1 MTSRAY
7 LAGGDLLQA
16 SEKGWGAAAQAVKAI
31 AETRGWDHRGHRQLH
46 QAVDRL
52 VAETGQA
59 ELRTLFASANI
70 LHSNFYDGFLSEEA
84 VGGYLG
90 EVERFIE
97 RLPA

>member
-1 MTSRAY
+1 MTSRATED
-7 LAGGDLLQA
+7 DLLQA

-84 VGGYLG
+84 VRGYLK

-97 RLPA
+97 QLPA